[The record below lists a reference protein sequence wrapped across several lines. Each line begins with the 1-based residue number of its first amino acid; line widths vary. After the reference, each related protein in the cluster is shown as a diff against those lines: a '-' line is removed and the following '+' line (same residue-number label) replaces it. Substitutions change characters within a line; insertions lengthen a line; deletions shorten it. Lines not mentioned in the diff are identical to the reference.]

1 MAQIRCS
8 VCGYTYD
15 SSFAVCPNC
24 GNKQGQNMQQDAT
37 IYDNRGPA
45 QQTAP
50 VYGNPAPKND
60 ASTEE
65 FGQQLGDALIHFLY
79 RILYFFFILPVDLWK
94 KAVGRLSKQRKSK
107 ALDATEIKTEWPFM
121 TWMKRFVLEFLIDGL
136 ILVAWLLFL
145 LVFMFAIDWEIGD
158 AFEYAAGPT
167 LGMIYVIFFSPVFL
181 TLVRDIIVLIVV
193 LPVRWW
199 ISFFNRP
206 AKTYDLTHVG
216 NIKNS

>member
-24 GNKQGQNMQQDAT
+24 GNQQGQNNQQDAT
-37 IYDNRGPA
+37 IYDKRSNAEP
-45 QQTAP
+45 TLP
-50 VYGNPAPKND
+50 PYSNPAPKNNV
-60 ASTEE
+60 STDD
-65 FGQQLGDALIHFLY
+65 FGMQLGDALIHFIY
-79 RILYFFFILPVDLWK
+79 RIVYFFFILPVALWK
-94 KAVGRLSKQRKSK
+94 KAVERLSKQRRSK
-107 ALDATEIKTEWPFM
+107 ALDAAEIKTDWPFL

-145 LVFMFAIDWEIGD
+145 LIFMFSIDWEIGD
-158 AFEYAAGPT
+158 AFEFAAGPT
-167 LGMIYVIFFSPVFL
+167 LGMFYVIFFSPVFL
-181 TLVRDIIVLIVV
+181 TLVRDIIVLGVV
-193 LPVRWW
+193 LPIRWW

-216 NIKNS
+216 SIKR